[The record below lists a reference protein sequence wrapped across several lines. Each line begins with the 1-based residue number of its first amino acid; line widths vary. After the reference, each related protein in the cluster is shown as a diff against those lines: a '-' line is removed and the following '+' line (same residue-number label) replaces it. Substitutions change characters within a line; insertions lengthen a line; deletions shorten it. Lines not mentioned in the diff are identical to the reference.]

1 VRSPE
6 QAYAAAKSFGA
17 FQSLLADLPGGR
29 LHETIPD
36 FHHTPARF
44 ARFQQ
49 ALAQDAHGRAAAA
62 VPEIAFALARAH
74 EVSVV
79 VDALRDGTLPERV
92 THNDTKLNNVLLDDI
107 TQEGVCVIDL
117 DTVMPGSVLY
127 DFGDLV
133 RTSTSP
139 AAEDEIDLTKVQ
151 MQLPMFAALV
161 KGYLE
166 SAGGFLTPKEKELL
180 PFAGKL
186 ITFEIGLRFLTD
198 WLEGDTYFKI
208 KRPTHNLDRARTQF
222 KLVESIEAQLPAM
235 QALVAN
241 LPLLAKRE
249 FQTLRKLCGVDD
261 EDLADMVAEIRRLDP
276 KPGRSFGGSAIQPV
290 IPDVTVRRGSDGS
303 WLVELN
309 AEGLPRVLVNHSYAT
324 RVVSGAASAADKTF
338 ITGCLQNA
346 NWLTKSLEQR
356 ARTILKVA
364 SEIVRHQD
372 AFFAKGVEHLR
383 PLNLKTIAD
392 AIAMHESTVS
402 RVTSNKYMSTPRG
415 LFELKY
421 FFTASIPSGAGGEA
435 HSAEAV
441 RFRIKQLID
450 AEAPEAVLS
459 DDAIVLRLKEANV
472 DIARRTVA
480 KYRESLRIP
489 SSVERRREKLA
500 MQQR

>member
-1 VRSPE
+1 MMTSAAGHDALAIAHEFTLGGDILAATPYGSGHINDTYKVDVQSERGPSHYVLQRINHKVFLRPDELMANVERVCAHAYTKLKQAATPDAERRTLRLIPTRHSKAWHIDPAGNRWRCYHFIEGATGHDVVYSPE

-17 FQSLLADLPGGR
+17 FQSLLADLPGER

-36 FHHTPARF
+36 FHHTPSRF

-235 QALVAN
+235 QALVA
-241 LPLLAKRE
+241 
-249 FQTLRKLCGVDD
+249 
-261 EDLADMVAEIRRLDP
+261 
-276 KPGRSFGGSAIQPV
+276 
-290 IPDVTVRRGSDGS
+290 
-303 WLVELN
+303 
-309 AEGLPRVLVNHSYAT
+309 
-324 RVVSGAASAADKTF
+324 
-338 ITGCLQNA
+338 
-346 NWLTKSLEQR
+346 R
-356 ARTILKVA
+356 A
-364 SEIVRHQD
+364 
-372 AFFAKGVEHLR
+372 
-383 PLNLKTIAD
+383 
-392 AIAMHESTVS
+392 
-402 RVTSNKYMSTPRG
+402 
-415 LFELKY
+415 
-421 FFTASIPSGAGGEA
+421 
-435 HSAEAV
+435 
-441 RFRIKQLID
+441 
-450 AEAPEAVLS
+450 
-459 DDAIVLRLKEANV
+459 
-472 DIARRTVA
+472 
-480 KYRESLRIP
+480 
-489 SSVERRREKLA
+489 
-500 MQQR
+500 

>member
-1 VRSPE
+1 MTTAAGHDALAIAGEFALAGEIVSASPYGSGHINDTYKVDVKPTSGPSRFVLQRINHNVFRRPDELMENVERVCAHAYSKLKEAGEPNADRRTLRLIPTLEGRAWHIDAAGNRWRCYHFIEGATGHDVVRSPE

-36 FHHTPARF
+36 FHHTPSRF

-49 ALAQDAHGRAAAA
+49 ALAKDSQGRAAAS

-74 EVSVV
+74 EVSIV

-139 AAEDEIDLTKVQ
+139 AAEDETDLAKVR
-151 MQLPMFAALV
+151 MQFPMFEALI

-166 SAGGFLTPKEKELL
+166 SAAGFLTPKEKELL

-235 QALVAN
+235 QAL
-241 LPLLAKRE
+241 
-249 FQTLRKLCGVDD
+249 
-261 EDLADMVAEIRRLDP
+261 I
-276 KPGRSFGGSAIQPV
+276 
-290 IPDVTVRRGSDGS
+290 
-303 WLVELN
+303 
-309 AEGLPRVLVNHSYAT
+309 
-324 RVVSGAASAADKTF
+324 
-338 ITGCLQNA
+338 
-346 NWLTKSLEQR
+346 EQ
-356 ARTILKVA
+356 A
-364 SEIVRHQD
+364 
-372 AFFAKGVEHLR
+372 
-383 PLNLKTIAD
+383 
-392 AIAMHESTVS
+392 
-402 RVTSNKYMSTPRG
+402 
-415 LFELKY
+415 
-421 FFTASIPSGAGGEA
+421 
-435 HSAEAV
+435 
-441 RFRIKQLID
+441 
-450 AEAPEAVLS
+450 
-459 DDAIVLRLKEANV
+459 
-472 DIARRTVA
+472 
-480 KYRESLRIP
+480 
-489 SSVERRREKLA
+489 
-500 MQQR
+500 

>member
-1 VRSPE
+1 MANVERVCAHAYAKLKHAGAPDAERRTLRLIPTKSGRAWHIDASGNRWRCYHFIEGATGHDVVRSPE

-36 FHHTPARF
+36 FHHTPSRF
-44 ARFQQ
+44 ARFQR
-49 ALAQDAHGRAAAA
+49 ALAQDAHGRAAFA

-74 EVSVV
+74 EVGVV

-139 AAEDEIDLTKVQ
+139 AAEDETDLSKVR
-151 MQLPMFAALV
+151 MQFPMFEALV
-161 KGYLE
+161 KGYLA

-235 QALVAN
+235 QASVA
-241 LPLLAKRE
+241 
-249 FQTLRKLCGVDD
+249 
-261 EDLADMVAEIRRLDP
+261 
-276 KPGRSFGGSAIQPV
+276 
-290 IPDVTVRRGSDGS
+290 
-303 WLVELN
+303 
-309 AEGLPRVLVNHSYAT
+309 
-324 RVVSGAASAADKTF
+324 
-338 ITGCLQNA
+338 
-346 NWLTKSLEQR
+346 
-356 ARTILKVA
+356 
-364 SEIVRHQD
+364 
-372 AFFAKGVEHLR
+372 R
-383 PLNLKTIAD
+383 P
-392 AIAMHESTVS
+392 
-402 RVTSNKYMSTPRG
+402 
-415 LFELKY
+415 
-421 FFTASIPSGAGGEA
+421 
-435 HSAEAV
+435 
-441 RFRIKQLID
+441 
-450 AEAPEAVLS
+450 
-459 DDAIVLRLKEANV
+459 
-472 DIARRTVA
+472 
-480 KYRESLRIP
+480 
-489 SSVERRREKLA
+489 
-500 MQQR
+500 

>member
-1 VRSPE
+1 MMTTAAGHDALAIAGEFALAGEIVSASPYGSGHINDTYKVDVKPTSGPSRFVLQRINHNVFRRPDELMENVERVCAHAHSKLKEAGEPNADRRTLRLIPTLEGRAWHIDAAGNRWRCYHFIEGATGHDVVRSPE

-36 FHHTPARF
+36 FHHTPSRF

-49 ALAQDAHGRAAAA
+49 ALAKDSQGRAAAS

-74 EVSVV
+74 EVSIV

-139 AAEDEIDLTKVQ
+139 AAEDETDLAKVR
-151 MQLPMFAALV
+151 MQFPMFEALI

-166 SAGGFLTPKEKELL
+166 SAAGFLTPKEKELL

-235 QALVAN
+235 QAL
-241 LPLLAKRE
+241 
-249 FQTLRKLCGVDD
+249 
-261 EDLADMVAEIRRLDP
+261 I
-276 KPGRSFGGSAIQPV
+276 
-290 IPDVTVRRGSDGS
+290 
-303 WLVELN
+303 
-309 AEGLPRVLVNHSYAT
+309 
-324 RVVSGAASAADKTF
+324 
-338 ITGCLQNA
+338 
-346 NWLTKSLEQR
+346 EQ
-356 ARTILKVA
+356 A
-364 SEIVRHQD
+364 
-372 AFFAKGVEHLR
+372 
-383 PLNLKTIAD
+383 
-392 AIAMHESTVS
+392 
-402 RVTSNKYMSTPRG
+402 
-415 LFELKY
+415 
-421 FFTASIPSGAGGEA
+421 
-435 HSAEAV
+435 
-441 RFRIKQLID
+441 
-450 AEAPEAVLS
+450 
-459 DDAIVLRLKEANV
+459 
-472 DIARRTVA
+472 
-480 KYRESLRIP
+480 
-489 SSVERRREKLA
+489 
-500 MQQR
+500 

>member
-1 VRSPE
+1 MMTSAAGHDAFAIAHEFTLGGDILAATPYGSGHINDTYKVDVQSDRGPSRYVLQRINHKVFLRPDELMANVERVCAHAYAKLEQAGEPDAERRTLRLIPTRQSKAWHIDAAGNRWRCYHFIEGATGHDVVRSPE
-6 QAYAAAKSFGA
+6 QAYAAAHSFGA

-36 FHHTPARF
+36 FHHTPSRF

-79 VDALRDGTLPERV
+79 IDALRDGTLPERV

-139 AAEDEIDLTKVQ
+139 AAEDETDLAKVR

-166 SAGGFLTPKEKELL
+166 STSGFLTPKEKELL

-235 QALVAN
+235 QALVA
-241 LPLLAKRE
+241 
-249 FQTLRKLCGVDD
+249 
-261 EDLADMVAEIRRLDP
+261 
-276 KPGRSFGGSAIQPV
+276 
-290 IPDVTVRRGSDGS
+290 
-303 WLVELN
+303 
-309 AEGLPRVLVNHSYAT
+309 
-324 RVVSGAASAADKTF
+324 
-338 ITGCLQNA
+338 
-346 NWLTKSLEQR
+346 R
-356 ARTILKVA
+356 A
-364 SEIVRHQD
+364 
-372 AFFAKGVEHLR
+372 
-383 PLNLKTIAD
+383 
-392 AIAMHESTVS
+392 
-402 RVTSNKYMSTPRG
+402 
-415 LFELKY
+415 
-421 FFTASIPSGAGGEA
+421 
-435 HSAEAV
+435 
-441 RFRIKQLID
+441 
-450 AEAPEAVLS
+450 
-459 DDAIVLRLKEANV
+459 
-472 DIARRTVA
+472 
-480 KYRESLRIP
+480 
-489 SSVERRREKLA
+489 
-500 MQQR
+500 

>member
-1 VRSPE
+1 MMTSAAGHDAFAIAHEFTLGGDILAATPYGSGHINDTYKVDVQSERGPSRYVLQRINHKVFLRPDELMANVERVCAHAYAKLEQAGEPDAERRTLRLIPTRQSKAWHIDAAGNRWRCYHFIEGATGHDVVRSPE
-6 QAYAAAKSFGA
+6 QAYAAAHSFGA

-36 FHHTPARF
+36 FHHTPSRF

-79 VDALRDGTLPERV
+79 IDALRDGTLPERV

-139 AAEDEIDLTKVQ
+139 AAEDETDLAKVR

-166 SAGGFLTPKEKELL
+166 STSGFLTPKEKELL

-235 QALVAN
+235 QALVA
-241 LPLLAKRE
+241 
-249 FQTLRKLCGVDD
+249 
-261 EDLADMVAEIRRLDP
+261 
-276 KPGRSFGGSAIQPV
+276 
-290 IPDVTVRRGSDGS
+290 
-303 WLVELN
+303 
-309 AEGLPRVLVNHSYAT
+309 
-324 RVVSGAASAADKTF
+324 
-338 ITGCLQNA
+338 
-346 NWLTKSLEQR
+346 R
-356 ARTILKVA
+356 A
-364 SEIVRHQD
+364 
-372 AFFAKGVEHLR
+372 
-383 PLNLKTIAD
+383 
-392 AIAMHESTVS
+392 
-402 RVTSNKYMSTPRG
+402 
-415 LFELKY
+415 
-421 FFTASIPSGAGGEA
+421 
-435 HSAEAV
+435 
-441 RFRIKQLID
+441 
-450 AEAPEAVLS
+450 
-459 DDAIVLRLKEANV
+459 
-472 DIARRTVA
+472 
-480 KYRESLRIP
+480 
-489 SSVERRREKLA
+489 
-500 MQQR
+500 

>member
-1 VRSPE
+1 MMTSAAGHDAFAIAHEFTLGGDILAATPYGSGHINDTYKVDVQSDRGPSRYVLQRINHKVFLRPDELMANVERVCAHAYAKLEQAGEPDAERRTLRLIPTRQSKAWHIDAAGNRWRCYHFIEGATGHDVVRSPE
-6 QAYAAAKSFGA
+6 QAYAAAHSFGA

-36 FHHTPARF
+36 FHHTPSRF

-49 ALAQDAHGRAAAA
+49 ALAEDVHGRAAAS

-79 VDALRDGTLPERV
+79 IDALRDGTLPERV

-139 AAEDEIDLTKVQ
+139 AAEDETDLAKVR

-166 SAGGFLTPKEKELL
+166 STRGFLTPKEKELL

-235 QALVAN
+235 QALVA
-241 LPLLAKRE
+241 
-249 FQTLRKLCGVDD
+249 
-261 EDLADMVAEIRRLDP
+261 
-276 KPGRSFGGSAIQPV
+276 
-290 IPDVTVRRGSDGS
+290 
-303 WLVELN
+303 
-309 AEGLPRVLVNHSYAT
+309 
-324 RVVSGAASAADKTF
+324 
-338 ITGCLQNA
+338 
-346 NWLTKSLEQR
+346 R
-356 ARTILKVA
+356 A
-364 SEIVRHQD
+364 
-372 AFFAKGVEHLR
+372 
-383 PLNLKTIAD
+383 
-392 AIAMHESTVS
+392 
-402 RVTSNKYMSTPRG
+402 
-415 LFELKY
+415 
-421 FFTASIPSGAGGEA
+421 
-435 HSAEAV
+435 
-441 RFRIKQLID
+441 
-450 AEAPEAVLS
+450 
-459 DDAIVLRLKEANV
+459 
-472 DIARRTVA
+472 
-480 KYRESLRIP
+480 
-489 SSVERRREKLA
+489 
-500 MQQR
+500 